1 MIERIFYG
9 RNGIDAYSMFIIAV
23 ALLLMLNK
31 WTWILGLVLLAYAL
45 FRCFS
50 KNVTKRR
57 SELWK
62 FQSALFATVQFL
74 RRHTVGLRKF
84 FSLQS
89 LKWKNRKTT
98 VYFKCPKCKK
108 MLSLPRHK
116 GKLAVNCTVCGNSFI
131 KKT

>member
-9 RNGIDAYSMFIIAV
+9 RNGIDAYSVFLLA
-23 ALLLMLNK
+23 AAFLLMSNR
-31 WTWILGLVLLAYAL
+31 WTWVFGIVLIAYAL

-50 KNVTKRR
+50 KNTTKRR

-62 FQSALFATVQFL
+62 FQSVLYAAVNYVKQ
-74 RRHTVGLRKF
+74 HTAGLRNF

-98 VYFKCPKCKK
+98 IYFKCPKCKK
-108 MLSLPRHK
+108 ILSLPRHK
-116 GKLAVNCTVCGNSFI
+116 GKLAVTCTVCGNKFI